1 MDKKVVAKPRRG
13 DAFDIPGRSVVA
25 AAVQPRQATYKRG
38 PDIVIVGS
46 ATSRRDAEKRFGMR
60 WSRI

>member
-1 MDKKVVAKPRRG
+1 VTTPLPQKQMRNAFEIPRH
-13 DAFDIPGRSVVA
+13 SKVA
-25 AAVQPRQATYKRG
+25 AAVKPRQSYKRG

>member
-1 MDKKVVAKPRRG
+1 MSTTKPN
-13 DAFDIPGRSVVA
+13 AFAIPSHSKVA
-25 AAVQPRQATYKRG
+25 AAVKPRQSYKRG
-38 PDIVIVGS
+38 PGIVIVGS